1 MFSLRHCLLIAIQ
14 EHPSCPVYSL
24 ENQFQDPTFDLNLD
38 YFPNVLQKFC
48 VETDLPFYFCTYRN
62 NVDAWLKYK

>member
-1 MFSLRHCLLIAIQ
+1 MFLLCYCLLIAIQ

-24 ENQFQDPTFDLNLD
+24 ENQFQGPTFDLNLD